1 MKVLHGEELREKI
14 KTRHPLKRH
23 EEIQEGSGS
32 RVAGEQCVIKEELNC
47 RPTEVLTRFHWIW
60 M

>member
-1 MKVLHGEELREKI
+1 MKVLHGEELREL
-14 KTRHPLKRH
+14 RHPLKRH

-32 RVAGEQCVIKEELNC
+32 RVAGEQCVIKEELDC
-47 RPTEVLTRFHWIW
+47 GPTEVLKRFHWIW